1 MDRGKLIHIQFKRLY
16 KYTNLDPSE
25 VTLTKEDVYIFSIS
39 KPYTTIEVHGIPVEI
54 NMSIIGLSI
63 SLYNKLQHP

>member
-1 MDRGKLIHIQFKRLY
+1 MDRGKLIHLQFKRLY

-25 VTLTKEDVYIFSIS
+25 ITLTKEDVYLFSKS
-39 KPYTTIEVHGIPVEI
+39 NPYTTIELRGFSIEI